1 MVQTTGRDSSLISSG
16 TELHR
21 LKVKETFSV
30 KQSFC
35 WQTGVY
41 FVEIITVTLSGRCSI
56 FFFNFFFQSFCCQTG
71 GPVVRKP
78 INANNLTTVSASLIQ
93 KSLHSKFQEA
103 V

>member
-56 FFFNFFFQSFCCQTG
+56 FFFSISFFKVFA
-71 GPVVRKP
+71 VKP
-78 INANNLTTVSASLIQ
+78 GAQLFESQLTLII
-93 KSLHSKFQEA
+93 
-103 V
+103 